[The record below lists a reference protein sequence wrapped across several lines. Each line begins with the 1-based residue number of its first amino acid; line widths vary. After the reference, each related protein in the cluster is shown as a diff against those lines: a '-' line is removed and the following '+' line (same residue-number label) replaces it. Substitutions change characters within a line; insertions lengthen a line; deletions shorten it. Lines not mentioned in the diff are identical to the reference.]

1 MPAIKARK
9 QADGSTRYTAVVR
22 IRRQGKVLHQE
33 AKTFAY
39 RSAAERWGKQ
49 REVALE
55 DPSALVRAQ
64 QPSTKLARLIRW
76 YIDSFQDI
84 SKWERSKQ
92 SQLLFLEKHP
102 IGEVDAVSLESAT
115 LIDHV
120 RSRRAKGAGP
130 TTVSNDLTWIG
141 VVLRAAKSVK
151 GLSVHPTVVEE
162 ARTACRELR
171 LIGKSRRRDRRPTAQ
186 ELTRLD
192 EYFARRDRRSRIP
205 MRDIMWFAI
214 NSARRE
220 AEICRLEWADN
231 YLRGRTGLVR
241 DAKHPRFKEGN
252 HRRFKFT
259 AEGWEIVERQPKT
272 SEYIFP
278 FNPKSICAAFTRAC
292 HVLGISDLRFHDLR
306 HEATSRL
313 FERGYQIHEVAQFTL
328 HESWNELKRYTNLR
342 PEDVREIPQ
351 AASNADRLLDE
362 HFRVRPARAA

>member
-55 DPSALVRAQ
+55 DPAALVRAQ
-64 QPSTKLARLIRW
+64 LPSTKLATLIRW
-76 YIDSFQDI
+76 YIDSFQHI
-84 SKWERSKQ
+84 SKWERTKQ

-102 IGEVDAVSLESAT
+102 IGELDAVSLQSAT

-141 VVLRAAKSVK
+141 VVFRAAKSVK
-151 GLSVHPTVVEE
+151 GLPVHPEVVDE

-171 LIGKSRRRDRRPTAQ
+171 LIGKSRRRDRRPTTQ
-186 ELTRLD
+186 ELTKLD
-192 EYFARRDRRSRIP
+192 EYFARRDMRSRIP

-231 YLRGRTGLVR
+231 HLRGRTGLVR
-241 DAKHPRFKEGN
+241 DAKHPRYKEGN

-259 AEGWEIVERQPKT
+259 AEAWEIMERQPKT

-278 FNPKSICAAFTRAC
+278 FNPKSVCAGFTRAC
-292 HVLGISDLRFHDLR
+292 RILGIRDLRFHDLR

-313 FERGYQIHEVAQFTL
+313 FECGYSTRQRI
-328 HESWNELKRYTNLR
+328 
-342 PEDVREIPQ
+342 
-351 AASNADRLLDE
+351 
-362 HFRVRPARAA
+362 ARHDS